1 MKNNIIEKYH
11 DEIFEK
17 FGINYGLVFDLL
29 EKYEEDPDSIS
40 NEWKK
45 YLDDLLK
52 EEHNNGKNTSV
63 KKTNFLNELK
73 ENGKDSLIEKKQE
86 KNDLQNLE
94 LIAGVGAKIIEN
106 MDTSLSIPTATS
118 QRNISVKLL
127 EENRRL
133 INQYFLRIGKK
144 KVSFTHIVAFALV
157 QALKKFPDL
166 NNSFIISKD
175 KPYLHRKEL
184 INLGLAVDVVRKN
197 GSRSLMVPNIK
208 DSEQMNFK
216 EFVDG
221 YNNLI
226 NKVKKGGIEPD
237 DFLGTS
243 ISLTNPGSI
252 GTVSSLP
259 RLMKDQGCI
268 VAIGAI
274 DYPAEF
280 KAMHSTA
287 LASLG
292 IGKVMN
298 MTSTYDHR
306 IIQGAQSGEFLREID
321 SLLLGKDDFYKTL
334 FEDLQIPQKPIEWGV
349 DTTSVDHGFNHAD
362 EGTKKQAILLQLINM
377 FRVRGHLIANLNPL
391 SFDIAYHKELDPT
404 YYGFTIWDYDRK
416 FFTATLKGLE
426 TGTLREI
433 LDLLHQTYC
442 TNIGIEYMHI
452 QNPDEKEWLQEMM
465 EPIRNSPEFNEGD
478 KLRILEKLIIAEGF
492 EHFLHTRFIGH
503 KRFSLEGSE
512 TLIPVLDHLLTNASH
527 KGIDE
532 VFFGMAHRGRLN
544 VLSNIIGKKY
554 TKIFSE
560 FEDNMDPESPQ
571 GTGDVKYHL
580 GATGVYK
587 NSNSQEIKVSLA
599 SNPSHLEFVN
609 PVVEGIVRAKQTRT
623 ADMERNK
630 NVSVLIHG
638 DAAFAGQGI
647 VAETL
652 NLSQLKGYR
661 TGGTIHIIINN
672 QIGFTTSS
680 EDSRSSVYATD
691 IAKMLQAPI
700 LHVNGD
706 DPEAAVWV
714 TKIALEY
721 RMRFNKDIVIDLF
734 GYRRHGHNE
743 GDDPVYTQ
751 PLMYKKIKTHPTVN
765 QIYQNKLLQENTIT
779 EDKIKE
785 LDKSIY
791 SQLDSSLEESKKES
805 HIFVPGR
812 PLAYSEEF
820 YESKINSSCSLSV
833 PKELIEK
840 VIRGITRFPKNFEL
854 NPKLEKQI
862 AKRTNI
868 LSGESKID
876 WALGEALAFG
886 TLLLEGTDVRLSG
899 QDSARGTFS
908 QRHLVLTDM
917 NDGSDYIPLNY
928 MSDDQAKIEP
938 LDSLLSENAVLGF
951 EFGYSA
957 ADPLALVMWEAQF
970 GDFANGAQ
978 VIIDNFIVNSEKKWG
993 LPNNLVLLL
1002 PHGQEGQGP
1011 EHSSARIERFL
1022 TLCAEENIFV
1032 AYPTTPAQYFHLLR
1046 RQICNRIDKPLIVF
1060 TPKSLLRLPAAQ
1072 SELTE
1077 ITQGKFDEII
1087 DDISTPDKS
1096 KVRKLLLTSGK
1107 VYYDLLSYKKK
1118 EKLEDTAIIRV
1129 EQLYP
1134 FPDGKLKKIVDTYND
1149 FRKIYYVQE
1158 EPKNMG
1164 IWNYI
1169 HPKLNEITID
1179 KEIKYVG
1186 RDESPSPASGSS
1198 KLHFLNQEKLIQEAF
1213 SRI

>member
-1 MKNNIIEKYH
+1 MQNKLIEKYH
-11 DEIFEK
+11 DEVFEK

-29 EKYEEDPDSIS
+29 EKYEENPDSIS

-45 YLDDLLK
+45 YLEKLLNGDVK
-52 EEHNNGKNTSV
+52 DESKSGNVTQKPPAMKVQVSAETASKIEE
-63 KKTNFLNELK
+63 
-73 ENGKDSLIEKKQE
+73 KQ
-86 KNDLQNLE
+86 NDQRNLE
-94 LIAGVGAKIIEN
+94 LISGVGAKIIEN

-118 QRNISVKLL
+118 HRNISVKLL

-133 INQYFLRIGKK
+133 INQYFVRVGKK
-144 KVSFTHIVAFALV
+144 KLSFTHIVAYALV
-157 QALKKFPDL
+157 QVLKKFPEL
-166 NNSFIISKD
+166 NNSFIVSGG
-175 KPYLHRKEL
+175 KPYLHRKDS

-208 DSEQMNFK
+208 NADKMNFFQ
-216 EFVDG
+216 FVNE
-221 YNNLI
+221 YNNLVT
-226 NKVKKGGIEPD
+226 KAKTGGIEPS
-237 DFLGTS
+237 DFLETS
-243 ISLTNPGSI
+243 ISLTNPGAI
-252 GTVSSLP
+252 GTVSSNP

-268 VAIGAI
+268 IAIGAI

-321 SLLLGKDDFYKTL
+321 SLLLGKENFYNIM
-334 FEDLQIPQKPIEWGV
+334 FEDLRIPQKPIEWGV

-362 EGTKKQAILLQLINM
+362 EATKKQAILLQLINM

-404 YYGFTIWDYDRK
+404 FYGFTIWDYDRQ

-426 TGTLREI
+426 SGTLREI

-442 TNIGIEYMHI
+442 TNIGAEYMHI
-452 QNPDEKEWLQEMM
+452 QNPDEKDWLQEMM
-465 EPIRNSPEFNEGD
+465 EPVRNRPPYSD
-478 KLRILEKLIIAEGF
+478 DIKLRILKKLIIAEGF

-512 TLIPVLDHLLTNASH
+512 TLIPVLDHLLSNASE
-527 KGIDE
+527 KGIEE

-554 TKIFSE
+554 EKIFSE
-560 FEDNMDPESPQ
+560 FEDNMDPDTPQ

-580 GATGVYK
+580 GAAGYYETS
-587 NSNSQEIKVSLA
+587 SNSQIKVSLA

-609 PVVEGIVRAKQTRT
+609 PVVEGIVRAKQTRSE
-623 ADMERNK
+623 DMERNK
-630 NVSVLIHG
+630 IVSVLIHG

-647 VAETL
+647 VGETI

-661 TGGTIHIIINN
+661 TGGTIHIIVNN
-672 QIGFTTSS
+672 QIGFTTSAK
-680 EDSRSSVYATD
+680 EARSSVYATD
-691 IAKMLQAPI
+691 IAKMVQAPI

-706 DPEAAVWV
+706 DPEASIWV

-721 RMRFNKDIVIDLF
+721 RMKFNKDIVIDLF

-751 PLMYKKIKTHPTVN
+751 PLMYKKIKTHPSVK
-765 QIYQNKLLQENTIT
+765 QIYEKKLIHEKVISK
-779 EDKIKE
+779 EKIKE
-785 LDKSIY
+785 LDTLIY
-791 SQLDSSLEESKKES
+791 SQLDKSLEDAKNDSQ
-805 HIFVPGR
+805 IFVPDR

-820 YESKINSSCSLSV
+820 YKSKVKTSCSLSV
-833 PKELIEK
+833 PMDQIEK
-840 VIRGITRFPKNFEL
+840 VVRGITQFPNNFEL

-862 AKRTNI
+862 LNRSKI
-868 LSGESKID
+868 LKDEIKID
-876 WALGEALAFG
+876 WAFAETLAFG
-886 TLLLEGTDVRLSG
+886 TLLLEGTEVRLSG

-917 NDGSDYIPLNY
+917 NNESDYIPLN
-928 MSDDQAKIEP
+928 SISEGQAKIEP

-1022 TLCAEENIFV
+1022 TLCAEDNIFV
-1032 AYPTTPAQYFHLLR
+1032 TYPTTPAQYFHLLR
-1046 RQICNRIDKPLIVF
+1046 RQICNRIEKPLIVF
-1060 TPKSLLRLPAAQ
+1060 TPKSLLRLPAAK
-1072 SELTE
+1072 SELKDLTE
-1077 ITQGKFDEII
+1077 GIFEEII
-1087 DDISTPDKS
+1087 DDSSVSDKNNIST
-1096 KVRKLLLTSGK
+1096 LLIATGK
-1107 VYYDLLSYKKK
+1107 VYYDLVSYK
-1118 EKLEDTAIIRV
+1118 EKQKIENHSIVRI

-1134 FPDGKLKKIVDTYND
+1134 FRKEKLIKIIDSYKNL
-1149 FRKIYYVQE
+1149 KQIYLIQE

-1169 HPKLNEITID
+1169 YPKLMEIIVDID
-1179 KEIKYVG
+1179 IKFIG
-1186 RDESPSPASGSS
+1186 REESPSPASGSS
-1198 KLHFLNQEKLIQEAF
+1198 KLHFIKQEEIIKEAF
-1213 SRI
+1213 S